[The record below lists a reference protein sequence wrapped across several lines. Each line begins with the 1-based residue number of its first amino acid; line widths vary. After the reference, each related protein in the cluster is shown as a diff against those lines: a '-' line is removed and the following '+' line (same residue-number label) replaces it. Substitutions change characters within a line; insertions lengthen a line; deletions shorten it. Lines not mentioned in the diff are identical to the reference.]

1 MANDVGCRDME
12 RLDKVISNFGGLT
25 RGEAKEYIK
34 RGRVTVGGE
43 TVKDGSRKVNES
55 DIIRIDGN
63 ELNCSKYR
71 YFMLNKPE
79 GYISSTEDD
88 PSDGT
93 PNVIR
98 LFEKEG
104 VKGLFPVGRLD
115 KDVTGLLIVTNDG
128 ALGHDLTAPSKHV
141 DKTYIAEVSKIL
153 NNDDIKAFENGF
165 EFKDF
170 KSAPAELEILKTN
183 ELSGT
188 SEAKVRIHEGKFHQ
202 VKRMFIKV
210 GCEVMKLKRISMGK
224 LVLDDKLEPGKYR
237 ELSGDELSLIKD
249 NGF

>member
-1 MANDVGCRDME
+1 ME
-12 RLDKVISNFGGLT
+12 RLDKIVSNYGGLT

-43 TVKDGSRKVNES
+43 PVKDGNTKVNDT

-63 ELNCSKYR
+63 ELNRSKYR

-88 PSDGT
+88 PKDGT

-98 LFEKEG
+98 LFENEG

-128 ALGHDLTAPSKHV
+128 TLGHNLTAPSKHV
-141 DKTYIAEVSKIL
+141 EKAYIAVVNKVLCE
-153 NNDDIKAFENGF
+153 DDIKAFEEGF

-170 KSAPAELEILKTN
+170 KSAPAKLEILSTDSDKN
-183 ELSGT
+183 T
-188 SEAKVRIHEGKFHQ
+188 SEALVKIHEGKFHQ
-202 VKRMFIKV
+202 VKRMFVKV
-210 GCEVMKLKRISMGK
+210 GCEVLKLKRISMGM
-224 LVLDDKLEPGKYR
+224 LVLDEKLKTGCYR
-237 ELSGDELSLIKD
+237 ELSGAEISLIKD